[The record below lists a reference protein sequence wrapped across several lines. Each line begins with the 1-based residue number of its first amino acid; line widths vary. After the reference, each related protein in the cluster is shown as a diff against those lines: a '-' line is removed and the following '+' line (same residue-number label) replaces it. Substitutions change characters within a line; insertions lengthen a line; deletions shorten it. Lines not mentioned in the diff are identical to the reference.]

1 MLLNTPTPTFIYCYQ
16 QLYSCKHLF
25 SILGW
30 TPVWTMITCRQRV
43 EHLLGVQE
51 AVLEHCAY
59 LQTRRLHVNTI
70 VKEVATELPP
80 LLFLT
85 GQHFPSDQCFKSVYG
100 SFLLDIATI

>member
-1 MLLNTPTPTFIYCYQ
+1 
-16 QLYSCKHLF
+16 
-25 SILGW
+25 
-30 TPVWTMITCRQRV
+30 MITCRQRGV

-100 SFLLDIATI
+100 SFFLDIATT